1 MCCLTQFTTVFAC
14 AKWQDSWTAR
24 GVGRVGCLRNSKLT
38 ERNLGDGDA
47 GTEASITAGLGFVA
61 LSFEASEHTILS
73 AA

>member
-1 MCCLTQFTTVFAC
+1 MP
-14 AKWQDSWTAR
+14 KKKPPR
-24 GVGRVGCLRNSKLT
+24 GYRGGRNSKLT